1 MLLRFDPRRLWDD
14 KNLQKATTAVEQ
26 GGASIRHA
34 EEKYGIRSILPL
46 QAITTCHTSCVYS
59 LLTTIATG
67 THGHQWSPV

>member
-26 GGASIRHA
+26 GGASIHHA
-34 EEKYGIRSILPL
+34 EEKYGIRSTLPL
-46 QAITTCHTSCVYS
+46 QATYHVSHFVYS

-67 THGHQWSPV
+67 TYGHQWSPV